1 MANLMNQEVNNRSS
15 YGSEELIEH
24 VGTALLNGLGNL
36 LDITAHEAKEDIS
49 GEEMPPVIITN
60 ERREKVLFSFLYHCH
75 LIVERAKCL
84 FDYMYRLIIAL
95 T

>member
-1 MANLMNQEVNNRSS
+1 MLDSMANFMNQEVNNKSN

-36 LDITAHEAKEDIS
+36 LDITSHEAKEDIS
-49 GEEMPPVIITN
+49 GELMPPVLITN
-60 ERREKVLFSFLYHCH
+60 QRREKVHFTC
-75 LIVERAKCL
+75 IN
-84 FDYMYRLIIAL
+84 